1 MPTTHCKQISAT
13 GGELVMTTESVP
25 ENVLTRDEYLAVCK
39 LKDSC
44 KWLVEM
50 YDKDKDDA
58 YNGINKLLRRC
69 NEEKS

>member
-1 MPTTHCKQISAT
+1 
-13 GGELVMTTESVP
+13 MTTESVP